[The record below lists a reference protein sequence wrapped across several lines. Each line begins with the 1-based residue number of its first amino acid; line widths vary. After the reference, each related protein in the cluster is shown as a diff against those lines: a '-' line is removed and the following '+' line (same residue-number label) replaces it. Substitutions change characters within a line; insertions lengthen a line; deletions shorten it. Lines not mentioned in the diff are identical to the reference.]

1 MSWGGD
7 GGPNTQSAGWNNER
21 SGFMGWSSGH
31 WTARPE
37 HRVCHD
43 GEPGCAIEAAIES
56 GELEKDR
63 YSQYLKLKQERL
75 VSKARLSSRMQK
87 QITAEQGRRGKG
99 ELMRKIKFEKRKVKD
114 SKQRPWRNSDQ
125 D

>member
-1 MSWGGD
+1 MRELHLTGEA
-7 GGPNTQSAGWNNER
+7 AGLDEVFEEVKEIASRCRFNDC
-21 SGFMGWSSGH
+21 H
-31 WTARPE
+31 
-37 HRVCHD
+37 HD